1 MTLSKKIATLHAEI
15 SADTTKLQKGL
26 QDTKGKLGNFK
37 SKLNETVQSVTGFNL
52 SQIGAAAA
60 VGAVVRGISTAIRET
75 MAYADTVREL
85 SRVNGASAEETSRV
99 IQMTDDLGLSLEEL
113 NTASTMAARQGI
125 TLTTD
130 SLAKMSAEF
139 LAMESPAER
148 NAYALENF
156 GRSGLNMIKVLEA
169 GPDKLREMSA
179 AVSSNLILTDAQVRK
194 ARELEIAQDNLND
207 TWQGVKT
214 VVATSLLPALVSV
227 TEELFDQLTY
237 VDKINAAFGT
247 QQGELFTTARS
258 YAKYTDGVIE
268 AAFETKKYTH
278 EGLSNAVYF
287 LRKQTGANEENR
299 LSLRQLNGMTNE
311 QIIALAKQE
320 GYLQDIIL
328 SMGGYSEQTFEA
340 AGQMD
345 YADRMAQGLGD
356 TLNGTTT
363 PAIQDGAEALLS
375 AEDAAKRANDA
386 MRNLVNDALGP
397 LTSEMLNQQIMSTLT
412 GDALLEYARKTG
424 QLDPV
429 AYDTLH
435 ALQSLTAE
443 FDLNKDGVVDGTE
456 ATADY
461 WKELYNLDA
470 TAGDIETAMAQLYE
484 DFDKNKD
491 GAINANEETA
501 EYRAELARI
510 NGMRAQTYLDRYE
523 TTHVSTVY
531 GNESAHG
538 NNWQY
543 TSNNNDTT
551 VQAEATGGP
560 VMAGMPY
567 MVGENGP
574 EPFVP
579 SQAGSVTSNNDFM
592 GMLKQIANNTID
604 YGKMGRVFRDALQG
618 MG

>member
-1 MTLSKKIATLHAEI
+1 MGKKIGSLFWEI
-15 SADTTKLQKGL
+15 GADSSKFAKGL
-26 QDTKGKLGNFK
+26 QDSKSKLGNFK

-60 VGAVVRGISTAIRET
+60 VGAVVKGITSAIRET

>member
-1 MTLSKKIATLHAEI
+1 MGKKIGSLFWEI
-15 SADTTKLQKGL
+15 GADSSKFAKGL
-26 QDTKGKLGNFK
+26 QDSKSKLGNFK